1 MWYLNAKTSTVQY
14 SMWFL
19 CLQDRQIYYGLGEQ
33 TGWRYITR
41 NVLID
46 LHKGA
51 AASSSLRKKF
61 KKVVVIVVKVV
72 E

>member
-1 MWYLNAKTSTVQY
+1 
-14 SMWFL
+14 MWFS

-33 TGWRYITR
+33 TSWRYITR

-61 KKVVVIVVKVV
+61 KKVVLVVIVVVLAVV